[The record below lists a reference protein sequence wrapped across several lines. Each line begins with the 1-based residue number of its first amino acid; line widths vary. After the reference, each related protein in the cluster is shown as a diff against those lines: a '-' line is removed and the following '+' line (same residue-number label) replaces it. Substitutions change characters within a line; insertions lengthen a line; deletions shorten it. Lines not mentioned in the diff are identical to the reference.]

1 MITLLFLAMLWY
13 LPSYQTMN
21 HADQQTYY
29 ESRYR
34 QKEM

>member
-1 MITLLFLAMLWY
+1 MITLLFPATLWY

-29 ESRYR
+29 ESRCK